1 MLHTSNH
8 IMQKSYF
15 LEFEFLA
22 LVAFSFVLPMA
33 VLIWLSLKRTIAR
46 ATVLLFGML
55 LIVLSGVDFVLLR
68 ELEASATRTR
78 AAMGDPVLGSALS
91 VALYLLP
98 VVFAGI
104 GANVVSHVLIE
115 HLTKAEKKFD
125 QEHHRS

>member
-1 MLHTSNH
+1 
-8 IMQKSYF
+8 MQKSDF

-22 LVAFSFVLPMA
+22 LVAFSFVFPM
-33 VLIWLSLKRTIAR
+33 VILIGLSLKRTIAR
-46 ATVLLFGML
+46 GTVLFFGML
-55 LIVLSGVDFVLLR
+55 LIALSGVDFVLLR
-68 ELEASATRTR
+68 QLEASATCTH
-78 AAMGDPVLGSALS
+78 AMISDPVLGSALS

-104 GANVVSHVLIE
+104 GTNVVSHVLIE